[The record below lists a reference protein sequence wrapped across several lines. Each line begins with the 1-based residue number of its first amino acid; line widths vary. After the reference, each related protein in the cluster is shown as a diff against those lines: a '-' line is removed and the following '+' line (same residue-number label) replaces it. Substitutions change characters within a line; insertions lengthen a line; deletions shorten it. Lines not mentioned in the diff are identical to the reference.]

1 MKQHG
6 NVLFITTQGAYL
18 RKDGE
23 NLVVV
28 VKKQERLRVPIH
40 LLQGVVCF
48 GRIGCSPFVMGFCGQ
63 RRVSLA
69 FLTESGRFLARVE
82 GATSGNVLLRRAQ
95 YRYAAD
101 KDCAAAVARSIVIGK
116 VANSRSALLR
126 TARDRP
132 DNPGAD
138 AVRKATDSLG
148 QILEQLAAPMPLE
161 VVRGKEGEAARIYF
175 SVFDHLITGEKEL
188 FFFRARSRRPPKD
201 NVNALLSFLY
211 AILLQDVRSACEA
224 TGLDPQVGYLHCDR
238 PGRPGLALDL
248 MEEFRPMLAD
258 RVALSLINRRQ
269 ITSKGFDKTES
280 GAVRMND
287 ATRKAVLVAY
297 QNRKNETLTHPFLGD
312 KMTIGLLPH
321 AQARL
326 LARHLRGDL
335 DAYPPFTW
343 K

>member
-23 NLVVV
+23 NLVVA
-28 VKKQERLRVPIH
+28 VKKQERLRVPVH

-48 GRIGCSPFVMGFCGQ
+48 GRVGCSPFVMGFCGQ
-63 RRVSLA
+63 RGVSLS

-82 GATSGNVLLRRAQ
+82 GSTSGNVLLRRAQ
-95 YRYAAD
+95 YRGAEQD
-101 KDCAAAVARSIVIGK
+101 DLAAAVSRSIVIGK

-126 TARDRP
+126 AARDHP
-132 DNPGAD
+132 DIAGAD
-138 AVRKATDSLG
+138 AIRKAAESLG
-148 QILEQLAAPMPLE
+148 QILEQLAAPMPLD
-161 VVRGKEGEAARIYF
+161 VVRGKEGESARVYF
-175 SVFDHLITGEKEL
+175 SAFDHLITGEKRA
-188 FFFRARSRRPPKD
+188 FFYHARSRRPPKD

-211 AILLQDVRSACEA
+211 TILLQDTRSACEA
-224 TGLDPQVGYLHCDR
+224 TGLDPQVGYLHRDR

-269 ITSKGFDKTES
+269 ITASGFEKTES

-287 ATRKAVLVAY
+287 ATRKAVLVEY
-297 QNRKNETLTHPFLGD
+297 QNRKNETLMHPFLSD